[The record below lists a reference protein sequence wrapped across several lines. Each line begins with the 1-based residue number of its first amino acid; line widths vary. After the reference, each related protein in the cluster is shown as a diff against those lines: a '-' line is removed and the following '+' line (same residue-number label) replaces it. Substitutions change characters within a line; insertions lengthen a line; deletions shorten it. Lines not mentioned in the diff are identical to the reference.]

1 MDLKDK
7 HVLILGGSGLV
18 GRAVARRLLDFGPR
32 TIALVARY
40 EAEVASA
47 AEELEAGAGDAAIET
62 AWGDIFMPAE
72 VAQLDRATML
82 GSAKLRRRVLDDL
95 LGELSAEIL
104 ERSFLFQLFKRLRP
118 DAVVDCVN
126 TATAFAYQDIFR
138 SAQDLLTT
146 MRQGSVTREAVEEHV
161 LSIPMPQLIRHVQI
175 IREGL
180 REAGTQAYVKIGT
193 SGSGGMGLNVP
204 YTHSE
209 ERPSRTLLTKSAVAG
224 GHSMLLFLLG
234 RTPDAPATIEIK
246 PTAAIAWREIGYGPI
261 RRGGQPIRK
270 VDCPK
275 PLELATAFKA
285 DASGWS
291 DTGSALESV
300 FADTGENGLFAREE
314 FETVTALGQ
323 MEFITP
329 EEIADYVVTELRG
342 RPTGRD
348 IVAALDAATAGP
360 TYRAGVLRAAAIE
373 RLAALEQEH
382 GVRSVAFE
390 MLGPPRLTKLLY
402 EVWLLS
408 VLRRSVRDLAES
420 DAEALSASAAE
431 RVAQD
436 AELRSMIV
444 SVGLPI
450 IIPGGKVY
458 RGERVIVPPVDG
470 DIARAV
476 QRGWVDVRSENCE
489 TWIHRAQR
497 VIQQVPERVHG
508 SGSNFEWGAMG
519 PDDAIAPAQLVTWIF
534 RFEEGGVRTKR

>member
-47 AEELEAGAGDAAIET
+47 AEELRAGAGDAAIET

-82 GSAKLRRRVLDDL
+82 ASAKLRQRVLDDL

-104 ERSFLFQLFKRLRP
+104 ERSFLFQLLKRLRP

-126 TATAFAYQDIFR
+126 TATAFAYQDVFR
-138 SAQDLLTT
+138 SAQDLLAT

-161 LSIPMPQLIRHVQI
+161 LSIPMPRLIRHVQI

-180 REAGTQAYVKIGT
+180 REVGTQAYVKIGT

-209 ERPSRTLLTKSAVAG
+209 ERPSRMLLTKSAVAG
-224 GHSMLLFLLG
+224 AHSMLLFLLG

-246 PTAAIAWREIGYGPI
+246 PTAVIAWREIGYGPI

-329 EEIADYVVTELRG
+329 EEIADYVVMELRG

-373 RLAALEQEH
+373 RLVALEQEH

-402 EVWLLS
+402 EAWLLS

-420 DAEALSASAAE
+420 GAEALSASAAQ

-436 AELRSMIV
+436 AELRSIIV

-519 PDDAIAPAQLVTWIF
+519 PDDVIAPAQLVTWIF
-534 RFEEGGVRTKR
+534 RFEDGGVRTKR

>member
-1 MDLKDK
+1 
-7 HVLILGGSGLV
+7 
-18 GRAVARRLLDFGPR
+18 
-32 TIALVARY
+32 
-40 EAEVASA
+40 
-47 AEELEAGAGDAAIET
+47 
-62 AWGDIFMPAE
+62 
-72 VAQLDRATML
+72 
-82 GSAKLRRRVLDDL
+82 
-95 LGELSAEIL
+95 
-104 ERSFLFQLFKRLRP
+104 
-118 DAVVDCVN
+118 
-126 TATAFAYQDIFR
+126 
-138 SAQDLLTT
+138 
-146 MRQGSVTREAVEEHV
+146 
-161 LSIPMPQLIRHVQI
+161 
-175 IREGL
+175 
-180 REAGTQAYVKIGT
+180 
-193 SGSGGMGLNVP
+193 
-204 YTHSE
+204 
-209 ERPSRTLLTKSAVAG
+209 
-224 GHSMLLFLLG
+224 MLLFLLG

-373 RLAALEQEH
+373 RLVALEQEH

-420 DAEALSASAAE
+420 DAEALSASAAQ

-489 TWIHRAQR
+489 TWIHRARR

-508 SGSNFEWGAMG
+508 SGSDFEWGAMR